1 VFITFF
7 DYRAFCEAMV
17 PTGTY
22 LPCTERRYLYLSA
35 PPSTHPARGLSAH
48 PRKGAYGVAGMRVVR
63 GGVDAANEMGR
74 SSLTTDTIEKF
85 VSDAAR
91 PLKTQATG
99 ASLAHAGMWCLLSA
113 AGGIRTATTS
123 ASNVRGVG
131 ALPPRGRR
139 RARRSLRFRGA

>member
-1 VFITFF
+1 
-7 DYRAFCEAMV
+7 MV
-17 PTGTY
+17 PTSYTGTY
-22 LPCTERRYLYLSA
+22 LPCTERRYLYLSG
-35 PPSTHPARGLSAH
+35 PQSTHPARGLSAY

-74 SSLTTDTIEKF
+74 SSLTADTIEKF

-99 ASLAHAGMWCLLSA
+99 ASLAQAGMWCLLSA
-113 AGGIRTATTS
+113 AGAIRAATTS

-139 RARRSLRFRGA
+139 RARRSLRFRGV